1 MDELLAEEVINGLIT
16 QDEALEECD
25 DPEKLL
31 KTIRV
36 RKSMRYEL
44 RSAVYLAK
52 TMKSVAKADETIK
65 LMGVVHEQINNYLQN
80 FENLANDYGERIK
93 TLMQNPSHESAE
105 KLKKLSGM
113 IKSDAE
119 LLKQATNKFN
129 AVRKKFDTDMNK
141 LTEKLDKYQN
151 MSIQNA
157 YAGIFQGLAEIID
170 YLADN
175 L

>member
-52 TMKSVAKADETIK
+52 TMKSVTKADETIK

-105 KLKKLSGM
+105 ELKKLPGM

-119 LLKQATNKFN
+119 LLKQVTNKFN
-129 AVRKKFDTDMNK
+129 AVRQKFDNDMNK
-141 LTEKLDKYQN
+141 LTEKLNKYQN

>member
-1 MDELLAEEVINGLIT
+1 MDELLAEEVINGTMT

-31 KTIRV
+31 KLIRV

-44 RSAVYLAK
+44 RAAVYLAK
-52 TMKSVAKADETIK
+52 AMNALPQAELYFKRME
-65 LMGVVHEQINNYLQN
+65 LMHQAINNYLKEFDEKQKYYSDRIN
-80 FENLANDYGERIK
+80 ENRESG
-93 TLMQNPSHESAE
+93 MSHEDATE
-105 KLKKLSGM
+105 LINM
-113 IKSDAE
+113 IKSDTKALLE
-119 LLKQATNKFN
+119 L
-129 AVRKKFDTDMNK
+129 RKKQFIKEAQFDRIMNK
-141 LTEKLDKYQN
+141 LTEKFDKYQN